1 MVIIVVFK
9 GVSGP
14 DGVKVMYLKGPDPIT
29 RIIDEI
35 TNSVIKI
42 MDHDRKMYNGIY
54 KKRKSKN
61 MEIKDLKKQ

>member
-1 MVIIVVFK
+1 VVIIVVFK

-42 MDHDRKMYNGIY
+42 MTVKCIMEYIRKESPKIWN
-54 KKRKSKN
+54 
-61 MEIKDLKKQ
+61 